1 MNSQRRGRQRTAGF
15 RYMFHLGQFRF
26 TPPKADI
33 CSALAHV
40 RFGQKAVPPK
50 AAMEQIPKR
59 ITLCVAQNVPTMRW
73 VHRRCRPKVKVE
85 PARLVPRGGTYYE
98 ITRRQNRTLSKIYR
112 NSVEF
117 LLLTGPQVKFRTGY
131 GIDPKPQAP
140 ADAQNKYGCEE
151 VSSHLGSGGRAV
163 RRRLYPPK
171 ADIYDCERHV
181 R

>member
-26 TPPKADI
+26 TPPKSGHLQCTSSCPLWTESCTAESRDGANTEKDYSLRRPE
-33 CSALAHV
+33 CANYEVGS
-40 RFGQKAVPPK
+40 Q
-50 AAMEQIPKR
+50 AMP
-59 ITLCVAQNVPTMRW
+59 
-73 VHRRCRPKVKVE
+73 PKVKVE

-181 R
+181 H